1 MKELIPLLEKRSDLA
16 ILKKARALQ
25 PCIEDLRRFVSG
37 PRKEF
42 REVLFSNNPI
52 ETANQRPIK
61 DQGVKNERSVE
72 VWLTAEQLES
82 ATADLAKIISVI
94 ENGEADHDV
103 VFKKLNN
110 RIDAIYELVTCR
122 AVNTMYFDQ
131 WRATHNSY
139 GCGNVVATTMILG
152 TAMAVGLKSEN
163 AILSTVGW
171 TLSALISLSLF
182 MKASCDPNVHSDRV
196 RKKMHRLFTEK
207 NHSNGA
213 KVNG

>member
-1 MKELIPLLEKRSDLA
+1 MKESIPLLEKRSDLA
-16 ILKKARALQ
+16 ILKKARALRS
-25 PCIEDLRRFVSG
+25 CIEDLRRFVSG
-37 PRKEF
+37 PRTEF
-42 REVLFSNNPI
+42 REVLYSNNPI

-61 DQGVKNERSVE
+61 EQRGKNGGRVE

-82 ATADLAKIISVI
+82 ATGDLAKINSVI
-94 ENGEADHDV
+94 ENNEADHDA

-139 GCGNVVATTMILG
+139 GCGNVLATGMVLS
-152 TAMAVGLKSEN
+152 TAMLVGMKSEN
-163 AILSTVGW
+163 AVLSTAGW
-171 TLSALISLSLF
+171 TLAALISLGLF

-196 RKKMHRLFTEK
+196 RKRMYRLFAEK
-207 NHSNGA
+207 KS
-213 KVNG
+213 